1 MKNTDFTFTAPSNLV
16 YTGQALTIDKS
27 VTTTLTT
34 GTITE
39 KYYKN
44 GTGEGLMQVVD
55 AGIYTVKIDVAGS
68 DNYKL
73 ATAIT
78 GEGESVWTFTVD
90 KATLKNTDFTFTAP
104 TDLVY
109 TGQALTIDKP
119 VTTALTTGTITEKYY
134 KDGTGEG
141 LMQVVDAGIYTVK
154 IDVAGSDNYKL
165 ATAITGEGESV
176 WTFTVDKATLKNT
189 DFTFTAPTDL
199 VYTGQALTIDK
210 SVTTALTTGEITEK
224 YYKDGTGD
232 GLTQVIDA
240 GTYTVKIDVA
250 ESDNYKLATAITG
263 EGESVWTFTVDK
275 ATLKNTDFT
284 FTAPSN
290 LVYTGQALTIDKSV
304 TTTLTTGEI
313 TEKYYKD
320 GTGEGLMQVI
330 DAGTY
335 TVKISVAESDNYN
348 EVTDDMTDD
357 SWTFAITP
365 KEITVTPDA
374 DQVFFNE
381 GKDATITY
389 THADFADAD
398 KEDAGKVAFDGA
410 LAFEMQSG
418 NTYKIIN
425 PIDGGLSLTGTSAN
439 NYSLKF
445 TDNVI
450 ATVYTEVAEDVTARL
465 PDPLA
470 INENGWVKVAAYPVV
485 LTLPDIPAGFS
496 FTDDNGSDPVTE
508 FTISSDGEHVYYL
521 KHSSMSA
528 VFMHSLWTDATAPS
542 IPATADEGSIT
553 TTTATFTLADATSGI
568 ASYTV
573 TENGTEISAWPQL
586 KAAVPGET
594 SLVYTYTG
602 RPGSSHTLTFEV
614 TDMAGNTATSDVAF
628 TLKSD
633 YVPPVPSYYD
643 IYLESSDSVRLSS
656 GSTVVEEGY
665 SFTFTAEVAEG
676 YDPATLTVEYKR
688 GRNGNWQ
695 ALEAESNGKY
705 RIRSVYDDIYVRA
718 AVRPS
723 GDPTAMDRV
732 EDGKSRIRTLG
743 NRICITA
750 DRPVDM
756 RVVSIEGRVVRAERL
771 PAGYSEVGGMPDGI
785 YIVLLSDGTRSK
797 VVIR

>member
-1 MKNTDFTFTAPSNLV
+1 MVTVDKVTLTKDNFTFTAPSNLV
-16 YTGQALTIDKS
+16 YTGQALTIDNP
-27 VTTTLTT
+27 VTTELTT
-34 GTITE
+34 GIITE
-39 KYYKN
+39 KYYKD
-44 GTGEGLMQVVD
+44 GTGEGLTQVVD
-55 AGIYTVKIDVAGS
+55 AGTYTVKIDVAES
-68 DNYKL
+68 DNNKS

-78 GEGESVWTFTVD
+78 GGSENAWTFTVD
-90 KATLKNTDFTFTAP
+90 KATLKNTDFKFSAP
-104 TDLVY
+104 
-109 TGQALTIDKP
+109 A
-119 VTTALTTGTITEKYY
+119 
-134 KDGTGEG
+134 
-141 LMQVVDAGIYTVK
+141 
-154 IDVAGSDNYKL
+154 
-165 ATAITGEGESV
+165 
-176 WTFTVDKATLKNT
+176 
-189 DFTFTAPTDL
+189 DL

-232 GLTQVIDA
+232 
-240 GTYTVKIDVA
+240 
-250 ESDNYKLATAITG
+250 
-263 EGESVWTFTVDK
+263 
-275 ATLKNTDFT
+275 
-284 FTAPSN
+284 
-290 LVYTGQALTIDKSV
+290 
-304 TTTLTTGEI
+304 
-313 TEKYYKD
+313 
-320 GTGEGLMQVI
+320 GLMQVI

-643 IYLESSDSVRLSS
+643 I
-656 GSTVVEEGY
+656 
-665 SFTFTAEVAEG
+665 
-676 YDPATLTVEYKR
+676 
-688 GRNGNWQ
+688 
-695 ALEAESNGKY
+695 
-705 RIRSVYDDIYVRA
+705 
-718 AVRPS
+718 
-723 GDPTAMDRV
+723 
-732 EDGKSRIRTLG
+732 
-743 NRICITA
+743 
-750 DRPVDM
+750 
-756 RVVSIEGRVVRAERL
+756 
-771 PAGYSEVGGMPDGI
+771 
-785 YIVLLSDGTRSK
+785 
-797 VVIR
+797 